1 MAGWEE
7 RFGDYVGRLGDVLG
21 HADRRAPLR
30 AYTTGLLLPG
40 ERESVEPMAARV
52 DPARVGAAHQSLH
65 HFVAKAAWDDA
76 ALLEAVRGHVLPAML
91 ERGPVRAWIVD
102 DTGLPKKGKLSVGV
116 ARQYCGQLGKRDN
129 CQVAVTLSV
138 ATEQASLPIA
148 YRLYLPEAWAGD
160 PARRAMA
167 GVPGEGEV
175 PTKPAVAPDP
185 IGQALA
191 PRVPPGGGGA
201 GARARRAMAGVPE
214 EVEFRTKPAIALD
227 QIGQALADGVPPGVV
242 VTDAGY
248 GNDTDFR
255 DGVTAQGLPYVAG
268 IQGTTSLWPPGAGPL
283 PAKPRSG
290 RGRPPKRL
298 RRDPEHQPLAAET
311 LAAGLP
317 AGAWK
322 VVTWREGTAGSL
334 TSRFA
339 AARVRPAHGD
349 TTRSEPRAEEWFLA
363 EWPEGESEPT
373 KYWLSTLPEAATL
386 EELVATAKLRWRVE
400 RDFEELKQELGL
412 GHFEGRGW
420 RGFHHHASLCIAAY
434 AFLVAERCRF
444 SPPGWRPRLVAPERP
459 ADYRPRGSSRAPG
472 AAQPGLDRDPAPAP
486 RGGADAAPAPV
497 PLLPAELR
505 ATAHARQL
513 MTR

>member
-1 MAGWEE
+1 MARSAMAGWEE
-7 RFGDYVGRLGDVLG
+7 RFDDYVERLGDVLG

-40 ERESVEPMAARV
+40 ERKSVEPMAARV
-52 DPARVGAAHQSLH
+52 DPGRVGAAHQSLH

-76 ALLEAVRGHVLPAML
+76 SLLEAVRGHVLPAML
-91 ERGPVRAWIVD
+91 ERGPIRAWLVD
-102 DTGLPKKGKLSVGV
+102 DTGLPKKGRLSAGV

-138 ATEQASLPIA
+138 ANEHASLPVA
-148 YRLYLPEAWAGD
+148 YRLYLPEAWAAD
-160 PARRAMA
+160 PARRA
-167 GVPGEGEV
+167 
-175 PTKPAVAPDP
+175 
-185 IGQALA
+185 L
-191 PRVPPGGGGA
+191 
-201 GARARRAMAGVPE
+201 AGVPE
-214 EVEFRTKPAIALD
+214 EVEFRTKPAIALE
-227 QIGQALADGVPPGVV
+227 QIGRALADGVPPGVV

-248 GNDTDFR
+248 GNDTEFR
-255 DGVTAQGLPYVAG
+255 EGVTAQGLPYVAG
-268 IQGTTSLWPPGAGPL
+268 IQGSTTLWGPGTGPL
-283 PAKPRSG
+283 PPKPRSG

-298 RRDPEHQPLAAET
+298 RRAPEHQPLAAET

-339 AARVRPAHGD
+339 AARVRPAHD
-349 TTRSEPRAEEWFLA
+349 DFRLSEPRAEEWFLA

-386 EELVATAKLRWRVE
+386 EELVATAKLRWRIE

-434 AFLVAERCRF
+434 GFLAAERCRF
-444 SPPGWRPRLVAPERP
+444 SPQGWRPELEAPGRP

-472 AAQPGLDRDPAPAP
+472 AAQPGLDRDLAPSP
-486 RGGADAAPAPV
+486 RGRPDAPPAAL

-505 ATAHARQL
+505 ATARGQQF